1 MQPILNSSNFERKN
15 GANST
20 VKLRI
25 MPILHNARY
34 ERFAQEIAQG
44 KSAEEA
50 YVIAGYLKNS
60 GNASR
65 LKGNE
70 RVLKRIEEITSQAA
84 GYAVVTKAWVLETLR
99 DNALIAMGLKKI
111 QIATIISG
119 KRDEIEVTDR
129 EASAANRA
137 LELIGRELG
146 MFKEKF
152 EPPGIGSGPIII
164 VTGVPRRE
172 DFATPV
178 IEHRKSEK

>member
-1 MQPILNSSNFERKN
+1 MTRAMNLKFREGKN

-25 MPILHNARY
+25 IPILRNARH
-34 ERFAQEIAQG
+34 ERFAQDIAQG
-44 KSAEEA
+44 KRAEEA

-84 GYAVVTKAWVLETLR
+84 ECVVINKAWVLETLR

-111 QIATIISG
+111 KIATIISG
-119 KRDEIEVTDR
+119 KTVEFEVTDR

-137 LELIGRELG
+137 LELIGKELG

-152 EPPGIGSGPIII
+152 EPPGIGAGPVII

>member
-1 MQPILNSSNFERKN
+1 
-15 GANST
+15 
-20 VKLRI
+20 
-25 MPILHNARY
+25 MPILRNARH

-84 GYAVVTKAWVLETLR
+84 ECAVINKAWVLETLR

-111 QIATIISG
+111 KFSTIISG
-119 KRDEIEVTDR
+119 KTVEFEVTDR
-129 EASAANRA
+129 EAAAANRA
-137 LELIGRELG
+137 LELIGKELG

-152 EPPGIGSGPIII
+152 EPPGIGAGILLSCSVTKYWTGAI
-164 VTGVPRRE
+164 VSARAKKLELRRVSRTMR
-172 DFATPV
+172 AITLSPLC
-178 IEHRKSEK
+178 